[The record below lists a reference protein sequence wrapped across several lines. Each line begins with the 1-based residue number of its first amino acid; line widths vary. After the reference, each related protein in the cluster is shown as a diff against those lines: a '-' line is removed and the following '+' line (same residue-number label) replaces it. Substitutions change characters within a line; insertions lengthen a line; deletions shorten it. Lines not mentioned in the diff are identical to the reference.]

1 MLTHRHLSSL
11 SNNPFP
17 PSPPPPFS
25 VPILVF
31 APEITSP
38 LPSSSFP
45 NTTTSSFEPDFFD
58 SATLLRALS
67 ISGLLVVIGGLIGL
81 IIFRLAVVWIVWTR
95 TRHVSPWRL
104 LVTLPLIHPFGLN
117 PDGSALTGRTPS
129 HTQGA
134 AGLTESVV
142 DVETA
147 STNELQGQEIA
158 ARSGKLVKK
167 GASTQQLSQLVSNP
181 IGAEQAEKEECIV
194 CLSEMVVEESAVT
207 LPCCN
212 KSFHQQCI
220 TAWLATAGACPLCRS
235 SPFQ

>member
-11 SNNPFP
+11 SNNPVP

-117 PDGSALTGRTPS
+117 PDGSASAGRAPAT

-134 AGLTESVV
+134 AESTEAVI
-142 DVETA
+142 DVET
-147 STNELQGQEIA
+147 SFTNEGQEVA
-158 ARSGKLVKK
+158 ARPVKLVKK

-181 IGAEQAEKEECIV
+181 IVAEQEENQECIV
-194 CLSEMVVEESAVT
+194 CLSEWLLGNLQSLSHAVT
-207 LPCCN
+207 SHFTN
-212 KSFHQQCI
+212 NASQR
-220 TAWLATAGACPLCRS
+220 G
-235 SPFQ
+235 

>member
-11 SNNPFP
+11 SSNPVP

-38 LPSSSFP
+38 LPSNSFP
-45 NTTTSSFEPDFFD
+45 NTTNSFESDLFD
-58 SATLLRALS
+58 SATLLRALT
-67 ISGLLVVIGGLIGL
+67 ISVLLVVIGGLVGL

-104 LVTLPLIHPFGLN
+104 LVTLPFLHPFGL
-117 PDGSALTGRTPS
+117 DSDRSASAGRATS
-129 HTQGA
+129 TQSPEA
-134 AGLTESVV
+134 ASETNATV

-147 STNELQGQEIA
+147 STDELQGQETA
-158 ARSGKLVKK
+158 ARSAKLVKK
-167 GASTQQLSQLVSNP
+167 GASTQQLAQLVSNP
-181 IGAEQAEKEECIV
+181 IAAEQEEKQECIV
-194 CLSEMVVEESAVT
+194 CLSEMVVGESAVT